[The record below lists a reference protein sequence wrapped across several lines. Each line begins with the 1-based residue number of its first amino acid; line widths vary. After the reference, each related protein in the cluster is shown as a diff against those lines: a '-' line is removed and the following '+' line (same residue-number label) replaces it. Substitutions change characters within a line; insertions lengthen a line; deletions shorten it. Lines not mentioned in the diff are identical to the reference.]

1 MEKDKKHPDRWRKA
15 LLCLTAYAGPAKKAF
30 KESIL
35 EACTQR
41 NDDIANQVRVRVEG
55 ALSGFHTGDAR

>member
-1 MEKDKKHPDRWRKA
+1 MEKDMKHPDRWKKA
-15 LLCLTAYAGPAKKAF
+15 VVCWTAYAGAGKKAS

-41 NDDIANQVRVRVEG
+41 NDDIANQVRARAEG
-55 ALSGFHTGDAR
+55 A

>member
-1 MEKDKKHPDRWRKA
+1 MEKDKKHPDRWKKA
-15 LLCLTAYAGPAKKAF
+15 VLCRTAYAGRGKKAF

-41 NDDIANQVRVRVEG
+41 NDDIANQVRVGVEG
-55 ALSGFHTGDAR
+55 A